1 MRRMLWARKIAD
13 QKLTQRQLAK
23 SMVILLIVMLVP
35 LLWIAVYNY
44 PADDDFGYVLPVAQ
58 AWLDTG
64 SLWQVLKAVAY
75 RSYQTC
81 MGWQGYFVSNALFC
95 LNPMAFDIRLY
106 FLGTWFMLALL
117 CLSVAYLIKS
127 FTGALRASSCVF
139 WIFYTAC
146 MVLILQFMPSISTGI
161 YWYNSAQYIT
171 AVCILFINLGILL
184 RGIQPGQ
191 GSGRRIRQSI
201 CAGLSGFLLGGSFYA
216 PALGGIV
223 LLTFITTAALKKRA
237 ANRLQCC
244 LSLGLAVVA
253 LCISLMSPGNAV
265 RQGGIGTG
273 QTLPPLQT
281 IVTAVLDGL
290 DIAGRWITPQLLA
303 SLLLICPVLWHPLK
317 DSPFRFQHPLLVMVA
332 LYGTFSASLVP
343 GIYTG
348 FGYDTGRYLNV
359 VYLYFVLF
367 ATGCVVYGEGWLI
380 RHLEQSGKNTLL
392 EATRTLGQRFT
403 AVYLS
408 VVLALT
414 TLGGFA
420 NTIMNTPSISA
431 AKSIVSGEAATFL
444 SEMQERQEYMCV
456 TPSEETVVEPLSAQ
470 PYVFK
475 KDTVPFQ
482 GIYGKRLYMKRYFE
496 AFAQSQQSE
505 EP

>member
-1 MRRMLWARKIAD
+1 MRRAFWAKKTAD
-13 QKLTQRQLAK
+13 LKLPQRQLAK
-23 SMVILLIVMLVP
+23 GMAILLVAMLIP

-95 LNPMAFDIRLY
+95 LNPMVFDIRLY
-106 FLGTWFMLALL
+106 FVGTWFMLALL
-117 CLSVAYLIKS
+117 CLSVAYLIKGI
-127 FTGALRASSCVF
+127 TGALRASSSVF

-146 MVLILQFMPSISTGI
+146 MVLALQFMPSISNGI

-184 RGIQPGQ
+184 RGMQPGQ
-191 GSGRRIRQSI
+191 SRGRRISQSI
-201 CAGLSGFLLGGSFYA
+201 CAGLCGFLLGGSFYA

-223 LLTFITTAALKKRA
+223 LLAFVAAAALKNRA

-253 LCISLMSPGNAV
+253 LCISMMSPGNAL
-265 RQGGIGTG
+265 RQEGIG
-273 QTLPPLQT
+273 QALPPLQT
-281 IVTAVLDGL
+281 IVTAVLDGFDL
-290 DIAGRWITPQLLA
+290 VGKWITPQLLA
-303 SLLLICPVLWHPLK
+303 ALLLICPVLWKPLK
-317 DSPFRFQHPLLVMVA
+317 DSRFRFQHPLLVMIA
-332 LYGTFSASLVP
+332 LYGCLSASLAP

-348 FGYDTGRYLNV
+348 FGYDTERYLNV
-359 VYLYFVLF
+359 VYFYFLLF
-367 ATGCVVYGEGWLI
+367 AMGCVIYGEGWLI
-380 RHLEQSGKNTLL
+380 RQLEQSGKNNLL
-392 EATRTLGQRFT
+392 AAAQPLGQRFT
-403 AVYLS
+403 AGYLAI
-408 VVLALT
+408 VLALT
-414 TLGGFA
+414 VLGGFA

-444 SEMQERQEYMCV
+444 SEMQERQEYMRV
-456 TPSEETVVEPLSAQ
+456 TPSEETVVESLSCQ

-475 KDTVPFQ
+475 KDTIPFQ

-496 AFAQSQQSE
+496 AFAQSQQNV